1 VPHGAPDLFWKQEG
15 QALIGLSGDPYPIVE
30 VVRKRTATIAVA
42 IDRKPRPEKQTAKKE
57 SRAQLAS
64 PQPRPTSPVNGAG
77 GMTGCYDYAQAL
89 RSFLLPGTF
98 FRTRLSDQPSLEPA
112 WLWPRYL
119 SDRHVAGGCVIM
131 ALLSSGISKGILGV
145 ALLSLGFGA
154 VASGRDLGGDGILA
168 LNTTQT
174 EPAIGSAGTINR
186 AAKTDRAVRI
196 GGAQIPTRTV
206 SLRLND
212 LANTSVLIRIPVV
225 HETTSGSST
234 SMFVKPGQ
242 GKPTVACEPVV
253 SVLTEVAKSLQ
264 PGRCVT

>member
-1 VPHGAPDLFWKQEG
+1 
-15 QALIGLSGDPYPIVE
+15 
-30 VVRKRTATIAVA
+30 
-42 IDRKPRPEKQTAKKE
+42 
-57 SRAQLAS
+57 
-64 PQPRPTSPVNGAG
+64 
-77 GMTGCYDYAQAL
+77 
-89 RSFLLPGTF
+89 
-98 FRTRLSDQPSLEPA
+98 
-112 WLWPRYL
+112 
-119 SDRHVAGGCVIM
+119 M

-174 EPAIGSAGTINR
+174 EPATGSAGTINR

-196 GGAQIPTRTV
+196 GGAQIQTRTV
-206 SLRLND
+206 SLRLHD

-225 HETTSGSST
+225 HETTSSSST